1 MDADAK
7 KVEVAAKAKK
17 DMESKLLVLVKK
29 LDYLERARRE
39 EERPLLEAADQKQQ
53 EEGKKYFEEQ
63 QATLFEADKK
73 NHAKRLE
80 EKKRLVRM
88 DAYRVRIISLSSL
101 PLPVLAETTRKLK
114 VDMGCFISLVSLDVF
129 PKTT

>member
-17 DMESKLLVLVKK
+17 DMESKLPVLGKK

-88 DAYRVRIISLSSL
+88 DAYRVRIISLSS